1 MRVEVRTPEMSES
14 VSEGTLL
21 VWHHKPG
28 DSVSR
33 DEVLV
38 DLETDKVI
46 LEISAPASGELTQL
60 LQPDGAVVKAGEII
74 AWIETAAAATDDVA
88 EPATI
93 TMPAPSTAQSCQTA
107 AEPVSSVTAMPAAVA
122 ASTDPLALAAA
133 TVPPPEPSS
142 HEPAAS
148 TGDVA
153 PGGRRQPMSR
163 LRQRIAERLLAAQH
177 QAALLTTFNE
187 INMAP
192 VKALRQRYQD
202 AFQREHGI
210 KLGFMSFFVK
220 AVVQALRQYPVIHAA
235 IDGTD
240 IVWHDDA
247 HIGVA
252 VSTSRGLVVPVLRH
266 ADQMD
271 FATIERQIADFAA
284 RAEKLELALAELAG
298 GTFTISNGGVFG
310 SMLSTPI
317 VNPPQSAILGMHAI
331 LERPVAEQG
340 QVVIRPMMYVA
351 LSYDHRLI
359 DGRDAVAFLKAVK
372 DSLEEPERL
381 LLGV

>member
-28 DSVSR
+28 DLVSR
-33 DEVLV
+33 DAVLV

-46 LEISAPASGELTQL
+46 LEISAPVSGVLMEL
-60 LQPDGAVVKAGEII
+60 LQPDGAVVKAGEVI
-74 AWIETAAAATDDVA
+74 AWIETALVDAPEPPTPTSPDSNSVQPGQTGAEAVVSATIV
-88 EPATI
+88 PATI
-93 TMPAPSTAQSCQTA
+93 ATFPDQPVLATMAPAPASHK
-107 AEPVSSVTAMPAAVA
+107 AAVSA
-122 ASTDPLALAAA
+122 A
-133 TVPPPEPSS
+133 
-142 HEPAAS
+142 
-148 TGDVA
+148 DVGS
-153 PGGRRQPMSR
+153 GGRREPMSR

-177 QAALLTTFNE
+177 HAALLTTFNE

-192 VKALRQRYQD
+192 VKALRQRYQE

-271 FATIERQIADFAA
+271 FATIEHQIADFAA